1 MKSRRRIGF
10 PKTHDRVSMSS
21 QRKRSNQ
28 KFAPS
33 EMGSM
38 VCLRLTAFV
47 QGLQQ
52 LDWTV
57 GRNLRIDY
65 RWSAGEAERSTSS
78 LAACR
83 SNASL
88 SSRFAG

>member
-28 KFAPS
+28 KFAPT

-38 VCLRLTAFV
+38 VCLRSS
-47 QGLQQ
+47 
-52 LDWTV
+52 
-57 GRNLRIDY
+57 NLAPRM
-65 RWSAGEAERSTSS
+65 SFEGPKAER
-78 LAACR
+78 LAATIFRLGYSLERTSLMR
-83 SNASL
+83 SGTSGL
-88 SSRFAG
+88 CQLLP

>member
-38 VCLRLTAFV
+38 VCLRSSNLAPRMSLEGQKQTKADSRAMSARPLNV
-47 QGLQQ
+47 LQNYFHDQ
-52 LDWTV
+52 
-57 GRNLRIDY
+57 NEQY
-65 RWSAGEAERSTSS
+65 
-78 LAACR
+78 
-83 SNASL
+83 
-88 SSRFAG
+88 

>member
-1 MKSRRRIGF
+1 MITKLGVTLGLAIVSGF

-38 VCLRLTAFV
+38 VCLRSSNPAPRMSLEG
-47 QGLQQ
+47 QSLQVRPRPLACQ
-52 LDWTV
+52 CPLL
-57 GRNLRIDY
+57 LR
-65 RWSAGEAERSTSS
+65 
-78 LAACR
+78 
-83 SNASL
+83 
-88 SSRFAG
+88 

>member
-28 KFAPS
+28 EFAPS

-38 VCLRLTAFV
+38 VCLRSSNRAPRMSLEGHSLPTWLVPASIARQELFRKLT
-47 QGLQQ
+47 
-52 LDWTV
+52 
-57 GRNLRIDY
+57 
-65 RWSAGEAERSTSS
+65 
-78 LAACR
+78 
-83 SNASL
+83 
-88 SSRFAG
+88 